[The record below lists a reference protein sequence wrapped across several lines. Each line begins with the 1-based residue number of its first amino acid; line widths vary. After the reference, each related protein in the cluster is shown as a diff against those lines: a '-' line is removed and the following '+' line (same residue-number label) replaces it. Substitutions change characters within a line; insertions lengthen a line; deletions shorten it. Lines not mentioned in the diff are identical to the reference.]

1 MCIKCKCM
9 KKLYILLV
17 LFIACVSCDSFGN
30 KEGIKKAK
38 NDAVEAVNKAK
49 DKAINDARNEIA
61 KVATSQLM
69 EANDSIKKAIENA
82 KTTIKAETSAE
93 IESKLKAINNRIK
106 GAALLGLMGT
116 VFGVVGLIVAC
127 LAYKRAKISRRFV
140 NEILSDAIYNN
151 DEVKNRIEMLVK
163 TSANDKQTNRPLTQK
178 NVEDILRLY
187 LYSSNE
193 FKNFIYNCVKG
204 QLSQQPSNTGQVRN
218 ESSTSSTNPYELF
231 ARDSMSNTLSNV
243 QASFQQGKSVY
254 KLILAN
260 ADSTNAE
267 VTLCIERE
275 DVKQRILG
283 NDSQFIEAI
292 CEVKKS
298 TSSPT
303 EIYVREKGL
312 AEKIGDDWRVTKKIL
327 VEFK

>member
-1 MCIKCKCM
+1 MYIKCNVM

-17 LFIACVSCDSFGN
+17 LFITCISCDSLGN

-38 NDAVEAVNKAK
+38 TDAVEAVNKAK
-49 DKAINDARNEIA
+49 DKAIDDARNEIA

-93 IESKLKAINNRIK
+93 IESKLKATENRIK
-106 GAALLGLMGT
+106 GVALLGLIG
-116 VFGVVGLIVAC
+116 GLLSLAGLIVAC
-127 LAYKRAKISRRFV
+127 LAFKRAKISRRFV
-140 NEILSDAIYNN
+140 NDILSDAIYNN
-151 DEVKNRIEMLVK
+151 EDVKNRIEMLAIASVN
-163 TSANDKQTNRPLTQK
+163 SKQTNQPLTKK

-193 FKNFIYNCVKG
+193 FKSFIYNCVRG
-204 QLSQQPSNTGQVRN
+204 QLGQQPCNTGQVRN
-218 ESSTSSTNPYELF
+218 ETSLSSTSSYELF
-231 ARDSMSNTLSNV
+231 ARDSMSNILSNV
-243 QASFQQGKSVY
+243 QTSFQQGKSVY

-267 VTLCIERE
+267 VTLCIERD

-292 CEVKKS
+292 CDVRKS

-312 AEKIGDDWRVTKKIL
+312 AEKNGDDWRVTRKIV

>member
-1 MCIKCKCM
+1 MYIKCNVM

-17 LFIACVSCDSFGN
+17 LFVVCVSCDSFGN
-30 KEGIKKAK
+30 KDVIEKAK
-38 NDAVEAVNKAK
+38 AEAIAEVNKAK
-49 DKAINDARNEIA
+49 DKAVDEAKVKIA
-61 KVATSQLM
+61 SVATSQLM
-69 EANDSIKKAIENA
+69 EANDSIKKAIEDA
-82 KTTIKAETSAE
+82 QTTIIAGIKKETKTELEGIDNKFKASV
-93 IESKLKAINNRIK
+93 
-106 GAALLGLMGT
+106 LLGVIGSILGI
-116 VFGVVGLIVAC
+116 VGVVF
-127 LAYKRAKISRRFV
+127 AYIATKKAKVSRTFV
-140 NEILSDAIYNN
+140 NEVLRDAIYHNE
-151 DEVKNRIEMLVK
+151 DVKSRIEMLVR
-163 TSANDKQTNRPLTQK
+163 TSANNKQSNQPLTKK

-193 FKNFIYNCVKG
+193 FKNFIYNCVRG
-204 QLSQQPSNTGQVRN
+204 QLGQQPCNTGQVRD
-218 ESSTSSTNPYELF
+218 ESSSSNTSSYELF
-231 ARDSMSNTLSNV
+231 ARDSMSNILSNV
-243 QASFQQGKSVY
+243 QATFQQGKSVY

-292 CEVKKS
+292 CDVRKS

-312 AEKIGDDWRVTKKIL
+312 AEKNGDDWRVTRKIV

>member
-1 MCIKCKCM
+1 M

-17 LFIACVSCDSFGN
+17 LLIACVSCDSFGN
-30 KEGIKKAK
+30 KREIEKART
-38 NDAVEAVNKAK
+38 DAVEAVNKAK

-61 KVATSQLM
+61 KISTSQLM
-69 EANDSIKKAIENA
+69 EANDSIEKAIENA
-82 KTTIKAETSAE
+82 RTTIKAETSAE
-93 IESKLKAINNRIK
+93 IESKLKATNNMIK
-106 GAALLGLMGT
+106 GAALLGLMGAIL
-116 VFGVVGLIVAC
+116 GLVGLIVAC
-127 LAYKRAKISRRFV
+127 LAYKRAKISRGFI

-163 TSANDKQTNRPLTQK
+163 TSANDKQTNRPLTPK

-187 LYSSNE
+187 LYSSSE
-193 FKNFIYNCVKG
+193 FKNFIYNCVRG
-204 QLSQQPSNTGQVRN
+204 QLSQQASNTGQVRN
-218 ESSTSSTNPYELF
+218 ESSPNSTNSYELF

-243 QASFQQGKSVY
+243 QTSFQQGKSVY

-267 VTLCIERE
+267 ITLCIERA

-292 CEVKKS
+292 CDVRKV
-298 TSSPT
+298 TNAPT
-303 EIYVREKGL
+303 EIEVKEKGI
-312 AEKIGDDWRVTKKIL
+312 AEKSGDDWKVTKKII

>member
-1 MCIKCKCM
+1 MTK
-9 KKLYILLV
+9 
-17 LFIACVSCDSFGN
+17 
-30 KEGIKKAK
+30 
-38 NDAVEAVNKAK
+38 
-49 DKAINDARNEIA
+49 
-61 KVATSQLM
+61 
-69 EANDSIKKAIENA
+69 
-82 KTTIKAETSAE
+82 
-93 IESKLKAINNRIK
+93 
-106 GAALLGLMGT
+106 
-116 VFGVVGLIVAC
+116 
-127 LAYKRAKISRRFV
+127 
-140 NEILSDAIYNN
+140 
-151 DEVKNRIEMLVK
+151 
-163 TSANDKQTNRPLTQK
+163 K

-193 FKNFIYNCVKG
+193 FKNFIYNCVRG
-204 QLSQQPSNTGQVRN
+204 QLGQQPCNTGQVRD
-218 ESSTSSTNPYELF
+218 ESSSSNTSSYELF
-231 ARDSMSNTLSNV
+231 ARDSMSNILSNV
-243 QASFQQGKSVY
+243 QATFQQGKSVY

-292 CEVKKS
+292 CDVRKS

-312 AEKIGDDWRVTKKIL
+312 AEKNGDDWRVTRKIV